1 MEQTWKPTTGG
12 ILCIIAGVINVLL
25 GLVVVVVLAG
35 AGVLLG
41 TELVALPTQLAGM
54 SWLGVLG
61 VPLVVLGI
69 VSIVG
74 GAYALKRRLWGF
86 ALAGAVCSIM
96 AGNLLYGTLAII
108 FISLSKSEFN
118 GVNNVYR

>member
-25 GLVVVVVLAG
+25 GFVVVVVMAG
-35 AGVLLG
+35 AGLLMG
-41 TELVALPTQLAGM
+41 TELVELPAELAGM

-61 VPLVVLGI
+61 VPLVVMGI

-74 GAYALKRRLWGF
+74 GVYALKRRLWGF
-86 ALAGAVCSIM
+86 ALAGAICSIM
-96 AGNLLYGTLAII
+96 TGNLLYGTLATI
-108 FISLSKSEFN
+108 FISVSKSEFN
-118 GVNNVYR
+118 GVNNV

>member
-1 MEQTWKPTTGG
+1 MEQTWKPITGG

-35 AGVLLG
+35 AGLLMG
-41 TELVALPTQLAGM
+41 IELVELPAELAGT

-61 VPLVVLGI
+61 VPLVVVGI

-86 ALAGAVCSIM
+86 ALAGAICSIM
-96 AGNLLYGTLAII
+96 TGNLLYGTLAII
-108 FISLSKSEFN
+108 FISVSKSEFN
-118 GVNNVYR
+118 GINNV

>member
-25 GLVVVVVLAG
+25 GLVVIVALAG
-35 AGVLLG
+35 AGLLLG
-41 TELVALPTQLAGM
+41 TEMIELDLELAGM

-61 VPLVVLGI
+61 VPLVVMGI
-69 VSIVG
+69 VSIIG

-86 ALAGAVCSIM
+86 ALAGAICAIM

-108 FISLSKSEFN
+108 FISVSKSEFN
-118 GVNNVYR
+118 GVNHV

>member
-35 AGVLLG
+35 AGLLMG
-41 TELVALPTQLAGM
+41 TELVELPAELAGM

-61 VPLVVLGI
+61 VPLVVVGI

-74 GAYALKRRLWGF
+74 GVYALKRRLWGF
-86 ALAGAVCSIM
+86 ALAGAICSIM
-96 AGNLLYGTLAII
+96 TGNLLYGTLAII
-108 FISLSKSEFN
+108 FISVSKSEFN
-118 GVNNVYR
+118 GINNV

>member
-1 MEQTWKPTTGG
+1 MERTWKPTTGG

-35 AGVLLG
+35 AGLLMG
-41 TELVALPTQLAGM
+41 TELVELPAELAGM

-61 VPLVVLGI
+61 VPLVVVGI

-74 GAYALKRRLWGF
+74 GVYALKRRLWGF
-86 ALAGAVCSIM
+86 ALAGAICSIM
-96 AGNLLYGTLAII
+96 TGNLLYGTLAII
-108 FISLSKSEFN
+108 FISVSKSEFN
-118 GVNNVYR
+118 GINNV

>member
-1 MEQTWKPTTGG
+1 MERTWKPTTGG

-25 GLVVVVVLAG
+25 GLVVVVGLTAAG
-35 AGVLLG
+35 LLVG
-41 TELVALPTQLAGM
+41 ADMFEADIELAGM

-74 GAYALKRRLWGF
+74 GAYALKRRLWGL
-86 ALAGAVCSIM
+86 ALTGGICAIIT
-96 AGNLLYGTLAII
+96 GNLVYGTLAII
-108 FISLSKSEFN
+108 FVSVSKDEFN
-118 GVNNVYR
+118 GVNNV

>member
-25 GLVVVVVLAG
+25 GLVVVVALAG
-35 AGVLLG
+35 AGMLLG
-41 TELVALPTQLAGM
+41 TEMIELPAELAGM

-61 VPLVVLGI
+61 VPLVVMGI
-69 VSIVG
+69 VSIIG

-86 ALAGAVCSIM
+86 ALAGAICSIM

-108 FISLSKSEFN
+108 FISVSKSEFN
-118 GVNNVYR
+118 GVNHV